1 MAYVYNQT
9 IYNTIGYSI
18 NNNHIVNIDLKLDST
33 NLVTNTMTNINSYEV
48 IYYSLYYQKEI
59 RSWWNT
65 SVSSDIYTQTFK
77 GNVNNTSFNRTN
89 ITYQAVVNNDFLLF
103 KKYKLMINGYY
114 FSPSIYGTT
123 KSSNFWWVDVGL
135 KKSYLKDKLTFNL
148 TFSDIFHTNNYSTVI
163 QFQNQN
169 NYYKGVKD
177 TRRISFSV
185 IYKFGKLKIDG
196 RQVQSN
202 DSEKARLDSQM
213 KK

>member
-1 MAYVYNQT
+1 M
-9 IYNTIGYSI
+9 
-18 NNNHIVNIDLKLDST
+18 
-33 NLVTNTMTNINSYEV
+33 
-48 IYYSLYYQKEI
+48 
-59 RSWWNT
+59 
-65 SVSSDIYTQTFK
+65 
-77 GNVNNTSFNRTN
+77 
-89 ITYQAVVNNDFLLF
+89 
-103 KKYKLMINGYY
+103 
-114 FSPSIYGTT
+114 
-123 KSSNFWWVDVGL
+123 GL